1 MTPDVMKSKF
11 LEIINTSYNKHIH
24 VYTDGSIKDDKAGFG
39 MYSQNIFEQS
49 IRIHNY
55 SSIYSSELL
64 AIYSCLENLRNKGK
78 ANKLI
83 LIISD
88 SKSALEGLKDIHS
101 KNNIVIKIRTILT
114 ETFNTNCS
122 FLWVPSHLSIEGNE
136 KADILAKNSLNQS
149 VCESFSFQ
157 HQDYKPFFKKYVFEL
172 WNDMW
177 RDDNNNQNKL
187 FSIQNTVKKTIEIS
201 SLNRKDYQK
210 LIRLKT
216 GHYLFTHKHIIEKTQ
231 PPICN
236 CGAEL
241 TIAHLFNECNYLN
254 LREKY
259 NIQNLSILNDEK
271 RFDEIKKYLTELDL
285 FNSI

>member
-1 MTPDVMKSKF
+1 
-11 LEIINTSYNKHIH
+11 
-24 VYTDGSIKDDKAGFG
+24 
-39 MYSQNIFEQS
+39 
-49 IRIHNY
+49 
-55 SSIYSSELL
+55 
-64 AIYSCLENLRNKGK
+64 
-78 ANKLI
+78 
-83 LIISD
+83 
-88 SKSALEGLKDIHS
+88 
-101 KNNIVIKIRTILT
+101 
-114 ETFNTNCS
+114 
-122 FLWVPSHLSIEGNE
+122 
-136 KADILAKNSLNQS
+136 
-149 VCESFSFQ
+149 
-157 HQDYKPFFKKYVFEL
+157 
-172 WNDMW
+172 MW

-216 GHYLFTHKHIIEKTQ
+216 GHCLFTHKHIIEKTQ

-271 RFDEIKKYLTELDL
+271 RFEEIKKYLTELDL